1 MGDTTRTCRLAQIG
15 SITALCLGVVVLAGL
30 GYFAVDER
38 DLLKEVLKGNS
49 VVGAIVIVSVKLG
62 GAAGLATFAI
72 WFLRKANE
80 WFTAAW
86 MVQYR
91 AELGEECPYYDR
103 ATSARPQI
111 SLKQELVQY
120 LRWRMYGKPPKE
132 PVHNPERGAPSGDG
146 KPRASVETDAAAHP
160 SWSANGAA
168 DERTGRKAAE
178 SEKDKR
184 DAITGGVPRVRA
196 VKRS

>member
-1 MGDTTRTCRLAQIG
+1 MRDTPRTCKLAQIG
-15 SITALCLGVVVLAGL
+15 SMIALCLGVVVLAGL

-38 DLLKEVLKGNS
+38 ELLKEVLKGHS
-49 VVGAIVIVSVKLG
+49 VVGAIVALVKLG
-62 GAAGLATFAI
+62 GAAGLASFAI

-80 WFTAAW
+80 WFTVAW

-103 ATSARPQI
+103 ASSARPQI

-120 LRWRMYGKPPKE
+120 LRWRMYGKPLKE
-132 PVHNPERGAPSGDG
+132 SVHNPEWGAPSGNG
-146 KPRASVETDAAAHP
+146 KPRASVETDATAYP
-160 SWSANGAA
+160 GWSANGTA
-168 DERTGRKAAE
+168 DESTGRKAPE
-178 SEKDKR
+178 SENDKR
-184 DAITGGVPRVRA
+184 DAKTVGVPRVRA